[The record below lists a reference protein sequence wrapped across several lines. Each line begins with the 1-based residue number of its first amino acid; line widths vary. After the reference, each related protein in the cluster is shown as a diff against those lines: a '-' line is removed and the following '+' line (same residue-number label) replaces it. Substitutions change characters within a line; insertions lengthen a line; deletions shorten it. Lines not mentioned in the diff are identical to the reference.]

1 MPYVSQAQ
9 AGYFHTHKAQL
20 EKQGVDVGEWDAATK
35 GKHLPK
41 RAPAHKEGGPVMTKG
56 TGPVEAHYAEGG
68 SVLPRSGDW
77 KKTVPN
83 RGFLNSPDR
92 FTSGRKVQDAP
103 GSQMS
108 SEEWKKTGGAIGNV
122 KPKDKSESPV
132 KPRG

>member
-20 EKQGVDVGEWDAATK
+20 EKQGVDVNEWDQATK

-41 RAPAHKEGGPVMTKG
+41 RAPAHAKGGT
-56 TGPVEAHYAEGG
+56 VEEANYATGG

-83 RGFLNSPDR
+83 RGFLDTPDR
-92 FTSGRKVQDAP
+92 FTGHKNRTEDNKTQEDW
-103 GSQMS
+103 
-108 SEEWKKTGGAIGNV
+108 EKTGKTGDV
-122 KPKDKSESPV
+122 KARDKEEKPV
-132 KPRG
+132 KPQRA